1 MRKLKPSVK
10 TAIASTLVITST
22 AVGVYAVDSMLD
34 KKSTDVE
41 SETKLK
47 LDVEK
52 IDSDTVKVAIDNI
65 QDIPKALQFSI
76 RLDGNISLKD
86 GQNSIHDLV
95 KNIKTEEATTPSQ
108 VNSDI
113 FTDYTYNEEENTID
127 VMITSNNE
135 LPKIGNKIDVFT
147 LDIKPKDTLT
157 RSESALT
164 YKVLPNNPEE
174 YKYVSNLNKEY
185 NDLGVESEDKV
196 ISMNSVPTIETTKS
210 FVEVVDGQTL
220 KLTPENLGLTIKDE
234 DEEDKDKLRL
244 EVKDKSD
251 NNKVITEF
259 RKDTPGIYELECVAI
274 DRYNERS
281 EAITLQVNVGL
292 DNVTTKPTITKD
304 GQPIADMT
312 ISGGD
317 VFKPLENVKA
327 VDAKGRVLNVDVL
340 VDKELELDPE
350 TDTEYN
356 LTYTA
361 TDIYGN
367 KAEETVKLTV
377 LANQS
382 PVING
387 VKDHH
392 LEVGEAF
399 DPEAGVSVNDEDNNI
414 ELNVQSNVNVNI
426 PGTYKVI
433 YTATDSKGKTTR
445 AQSTVIINGKPVI
458 TALDRTINVG
468 DTFTE
473 KEALQGVSVF
483 DQEDGYIT
491 TGTSVQI
498 SNVKTDT
505 PGKYTVTYSVADSK
519 GTTVTKDIVVTVNGL
534 PVINATSKT
543 INVGDKFTDEDAL
556 KLINVVDHE
565 DGNITTKATVVENN
579 VDINTPGEYKVVYS
593 VEDSNKATTT
603 KEISIRVNGLPVITT
618 TTKTINVGDTF
629 TDKDAL
635 KLISVLDNEDG
646 DITTKVTVE
655 ENEVNTKEPGEYKV
669 VYSVVDKY
677 GAKATKEIKV
687 RVNGLPVINATPKTI
702 NVGDKFTNEDALKLI
717 SVVDHEDKDITTKA
731 TIEKNEVNPEVA
743 GEYAVVYSVADS
755 DGAKVTKEIKVR
767 VNGLPVINATSKTI
781 NVGDK
786 FTNEDALKLISV
798 VDHED
803 KDITTKATIERNEV
817 NPEVAGEYA
826 VVYSVVDSDGA
837 KVTKE
842 IKVRVNALPVINATP
857 KTINVGDEFT
867 DEDAMKLLINAYDQE
882 DKDITTKVTIE
893 KNGVNTKEAG
903 KYPVVYSVVDNDGAK
918 VTKEITVRVNALPV
932 INATDKT
939 IKVGEEF
946 TKEDALKGIF
956 AYDHEDKDITS
967 KIEVIENNVKA
978 NEEGTYIVK
987 YSVTDNDGATVT
999 KTINVTVERN
1009 IILTESVTINNKID
1023 KLYVNSNKVISASVS
1038 ENASIKDIEWSVSD
1052 ENVASI
1058 EMIGNDAKI
1067 IAKKPGE
1074 VTITAKATDG
1084 SEKSD
1089 SMTIKIAEFQQDNT
1103 IPDVIKDVIDT
1114 NILLPITGQGD
1125 TENPVEFEV
1134 KPVQTD
1140 EFSLFAD
1147 NLKELDTVI
1156 ESKYNEGNSTVY
1168 KLKLTQKQ
1176 RLFIFSRSND
1186 IYITL
1191 KISNDLEN
1199 AKEIN
1204 NVLDNIANKKP
1215 VISIISKVDKIY
1227 VGSKFDALDGVE
1239 ATDKEDGDITKNII
1253 VSGEV
1258 DTTKAGKYTIVY
1270 TVRDKN
1276 LQEVTL
1282 KRVVEVLE
1290 VPIIN
1295 KAPIINA
1302 TDKTIKVGEEFT
1314 NEDALKGVTAYD
1326 EEDKDITS
1334 KIKVIENT
1342 VNTDQ
1347 EGTYKVKYSVTD
1359 NDGATA
1365 TKTINV
1371 TVERN
1376 TILADNV
1383 TINNKIDKLYVDS
1396 NKVISASVS
1405 ENASIKDIEWS
1416 VSDENVAS
1424 MEMVGNN
1431 IKITAKKPGEVT
1443 ITAKATDGSEK
1454 SDSITI
1460 KVINFEEDKTIPS
1473 IVKDVVDTNI
1483 LLPVSSADNGEN
1495 NIEFEVKPVK
1505 TDEFSSFVDKL
1516 KELDVL
1522 VESTYNEGNFTV
1534 YKLKLSQKQKV
1545 LGFNRSNDVY
1555 ITLKV
1560 DDNLENAKE
1569 INNMLKN
1576 VSNQKPEISIAGLKT
1591 TITVGDTFNKL
1602 EGVSATD
1609 FEDGDITNISVIGD
1623 VNTSVPGE
1631 YELTYEVT
1639 DSAGAKTSIKV
1650 IIKVVEKTTSPDTT
1664 PNTTDSTIKPPSTPN
1679 VDSTVKLP
1687 TTSQE
1692 TNNKPVIT
1700 ITSNTDKVYVGD
1712 SFNPLYGV
1720 KATDIE
1726 DGDITKNIIV
1736 SGNVDTSKVG
1746 KYTIVYTVKDSNSNE
1761 VTLKRV
1767 IEVVQR
1773 PNNPKTGDMGIIGLL
1788 GASGAAIGGLIL
1800 NRKNKRK

>member
-52 IDSDTVKVAIDNI
+52 IDSDTFKVAIDNI

-76 RLDGNISLKD
+76 KLDGNISLKD

-135 LPKIGNKIDVFT
+135 LPKVGNKIDVFT

-220 KLTPENLGLTIKDE
+220 ELTPKNLGLTIKDE

-731 TIEKNEVNPEVA
+731 TIE
-743 GEYAVVYSVADS
+743 
-755 DGAKVTKEIKVR
+755 
-767 VNGLPVINATSKTI
+767 
-781 NVGDK
+781 
-786 FTNEDALKLISV
+786 
-798 VDHED
+798 
-803 KDITTKATIERNEV
+803 RNEV

-903 KYPVVYSVVDNDGAK
+903 KYAVVYSVVDNDGAK

-978 NEEGTYIVK
+978 NEEGTYIIK

-1125 TENPVEFEV
+1125 IENPVEFEV
-1134 KPVQTD
+1134 KPVKTD

-1147 NLKELDTVI
+1147 NLKELDTVV
-1156 ESKYNEGNSTVY
+1156 ESKHNEGNSTVY

-1186 IYITL
+1186 VYITL
-1191 KISNDLEN
+1191 KVSNDLEN

-1215 VISIISKVDKIY
+1215 VISITSKVDKIY
-1227 VGSKFDALDGVE
+1227 VGSKFDVLDGVE
-1239 ATDKEDGDITKNII
+1239 ATDKEDGDITKNIT

-1290 VPIIN
+1290 VPVMN
-1295 KAPIINA
+1295 NVPIINA
-1302 TDKTIKVGEEFT
+1302 TDKFINVGDTFT

-1342 VNTDQ
+1342 VNTEQ

-1365 TKTINV
+1365 TKTVNV

-1376 TILADNV
+1376 IILADNV

-1416 VSDENVAS
+1416 VSDENVVS

-1443 ITAKATDGSEK
+1443 IIAKATDGSEK

-1460 KVINFEEDKTIPS
+1460 KVINFEEDKTITS
-1473 IVKDVVDTNI
+1473 IVKDIVDTNI
-1483 LLPVSSADNGEN
+1483 LLPVSSAGNGEN

-1516 KELDVL
+1516 KELDAL

-1609 FEDGDITNISVIGD
+1609 FEDGDITNINVIGD

-1700 ITSNTDKVYVGD
+1700 ITSNTDKIYVGD

-1726 DGDITKNIIV
+1726 DGDITKDIIV

>member
-52 IDSDTVKVAIDNI
+52 IDSDTFKVAIDNI

-76 RLDGNISLKD
+76 KLDGNISLKD

-135 LPKIGNKIDVFT
+135 LPKVGNKIDVFT

-220 KLTPENLGLTIKDE
+220 ELTPKNLGLTIKDE

-593 VEDSNKATTT
+593 V
-603 KEISIRVNGLPVITT
+603 
-618 TTKTINVGDTF
+618 
-629 TDKDAL
+629 
-635 KLISVLDNEDG
+635 
-646 DITTKVTVE
+646 
-655 ENEVNTKEPGEYKV
+655 
-669 VYSVVDKY
+669 VDKY

-946 TKEDALKGIF
+946 TKEDALEGIF

-978 NEEGTYIVK
+978 NEEGTYIIK

-1125 TENPVEFEV
+1125 IENPVEFEV
-1134 KPVQTD
+1134 KPVKTD

-1147 NLKELDTVI
+1147 NLKELDTVV
-1156 ESKYNEGNSTVY
+1156 ESKHNEGNSTVY

-1186 IYITL
+1186 VYITL
-1191 KISNDLEN
+1191 KVSNDLEN

-1215 VISIISKVDKIY
+1215 VISITSKVDKIY
-1227 VGSKFDALDGVE
+1227 VGSKFDVLDGVE
-1239 ATDKEDGDITKNII
+1239 ATDKEDGDITKNIT

-1290 VPIIN
+1290 VPVMN
-1295 KAPIINA
+1295 NVPIINA
-1302 TDKTIKVGEEFT
+1302 TDKFINVGDTFT

-1342 VNTDQ
+1342 VNTEQ

-1365 TKTINV
+1365 TKTVNV

-1376 TILADNV
+1376 IILADNV

-1416 VSDENVAS
+1416 VSDENVVS

-1443 ITAKATDGSEK
+1443 IIAKATDGSEK

-1460 KVINFEEDKTIPS
+1460 KVINFEEDKTITS
-1473 IVKDVVDTNI
+1473 IVKDIVDTNI
-1483 LLPVSSADNGEN
+1483 LLPVSSAGNGEN

-1516 KELDVL
+1516 KELDAL

-1609 FEDGDITNISVIGD
+1609 FEDGDITNINVIGD

-1700 ITSNTDKVYVGD
+1700 ITSNTDKIYVGD

-1726 DGDITKNIIV
+1726 DGDITKDIIV

>member
-669 VYSVVDKY
+669 VYSV
-677 GAKATKEIKV
+677 
-687 RVNGLPVINATPKTI
+687 
-702 NVGDKFTNEDALKLI
+702 
-717 SVVDHEDKDITTKA
+717 
-731 TIEKNEVNPEVA
+731 
-743 GEYAVVYSVADS
+743 ADS

-798 VDHED
+798 V
-803 KDITTKATIERNEV
+803 
-817 NPEVAGEYA
+817 
-826 VVYSVVDSDGA
+826 
-837 KVTKE
+837 
-842 IKVRVNALPVINATP
+842 
-857 KTINVGDEFT
+857 
-867 DEDAMKLLINAYDQE
+867 DQE

>member
-135 LPKIGNKIDVFT
+135 LPKVGNKIDVFT

-491 TGTSVQI
+491 TGKSVQI

-717 SVVDHEDKDITTKA
+717 SVVD
-731 TIEKNEVNPEVA
+731 
-743 GEYAVVYSVADS
+743 Y
-755 DGAKVTKEIKVR
+755 
-767 VNGLPVINATSKTI
+767 
-781 NVGDK
+781 
-786 FTNEDALKLISV
+786 
-798 VDHED
+798 ED

-1125 TENPVEFEV
+1125 IENPVEFEV
-1134 KPVQTD
+1134 KPVKTD

-1147 NLKELDTVI
+1147 NLKELDTVV
-1156 ESKYNEGNSTVY
+1156 ESKHNEGNSTVY

-1186 IYITL
+1186 VYITL
-1191 KISNDLEN
+1191 KVSNDLEN

-1215 VISIISKVDKIY
+1215 VISITSKVDKIY
-1227 VGSKFDALDGVE
+1227 VGSKFDVLDGVE
-1239 ATDKEDGDITKNII
+1239 ATDKEDGDITKNIT

-1276 LQEVTL
+1276 LQKVTL

-1290 VPIIN
+1290 VPVMN
-1295 KAPIINA
+1295 NVPIINA
-1302 TDKTIKVGEEFT
+1302 TDKFINVGDTFT
-1314 NEDALKGVTAYD
+1314 NEDALKGVIAYD

-1342 VNTDQ
+1342 VNTEQ

-1365 TKTINV
+1365 TKTVNV

-1376 TILADNV
+1376 IILADNV

-1443 ITAKATDGSEK
+1443 IIAKATDGSEK

-1473 IVKDVVDTNI
+1473 IVKDIVDTNI
-1483 LLPVSSADNGEN
+1483 LLPVSSAGNGEN
-1495 NIEFEVKPVK
+1495 NIEFEVKSVK

-1516 KELDVL
+1516 KELDAL

-1609 FEDGDITNISVIGD
+1609 FEDGDITNINVIGD

-1700 ITSNTDKVYVGD
+1700 ITSNTDKIYVGD

-1726 DGDITKNIIV
+1726 DGDITKDIIV

>member
-135 LPKIGNKIDVFT
+135 LPKVGNKIDVFT

-350 TDTEYN
+350 TNTDYN

-767 VNGLPVINATSKTI
+767 VN
-781 NVGDK
+781 
-786 FTNEDALKLISV
+786 
-798 VDHED
+798 
-803 KDITTKATIERNEV
+803 
-817 NPEVAGEYA
+817 
-826 VVYSVVDSDGA
+826 
-837 KVTKE
+837 
-842 IKVRVNALPVINATP
+842 ALPVINATP

-1125 TENPVEFEV
+1125 IENPVEFEV
-1134 KPVQTD
+1134 KPVKTD

-1147 NLKELDTVI
+1147 NLKELDTVV
-1156 ESKYNEGNSTVY
+1156 ESKHNEGNSTVY

-1186 IYITL
+1186 VYITL
-1191 KISNDLEN
+1191 KVSNDLEN

-1215 VISIISKVDKIY
+1215 VISITSKVDKIY
-1227 VGSKFDALDGVE
+1227 VGSKFDVLDGVE
-1239 ATDKEDGDITKNII
+1239 ATDKEDGDITKNIT

-1290 VPIIN
+1290 VPVMN
-1295 KAPIINA
+1295 NVPIINA
-1302 TDKTIKVGEEFT
+1302 TDKFINVGDTFT

-1342 VNTDQ
+1342 VNTEQ

-1365 TKTINV
+1365 TKTVNV

-1376 TILADNV
+1376 IILADNV

-1443 ITAKATDGSEK
+1443 IIAKATDGSEK

-1473 IVKDVVDTNI
+1473 IVKDIVDTNI
-1483 LLPVSSADNGEN
+1483 LLPVSSAGNGEN

-1516 KELDVL
+1516 KELDAL

-1609 FEDGDITNISVIGD
+1609 FEDGDITNINVIGD

-1700 ITSNTDKVYVGD
+1700 ITSNTDKIYVGD

-1726 DGDITKNIIV
+1726 DGDITKDIIV

>member
-292 DNVTTKPTITKD
+292 DKVTTKPTITRD
-304 GQPIADMT
+304 GKPISNMT

-350 TDTEYN
+350 TNTDYN

-767 VNGLPVINATSKTI
+767 VN
-781 NVGDK
+781 
-786 FTNEDALKLISV
+786 
-798 VDHED
+798 
-803 KDITTKATIERNEV
+803 
-817 NPEVAGEYA
+817 
-826 VVYSVVDSDGA
+826 
-837 KVTKE
+837 
-842 IKVRVNALPVINATP
+842 ALPVINATP

-999 KTINVTVERN
+999 KTVNVTVERN

-1125 TENPVEFEV
+1125 IENPV
-1134 KPVQTD
+1134 
-1140 EFSLFAD
+1140 
-1147 NLKELDTVI
+1147 
-1156 ESKYNEGNSTVY
+1156 
-1168 KLKLTQKQ
+1168 
-1176 RLFIFSRSND
+1176 
-1186 IYITL
+1186 
-1191 KISNDLEN
+1191 
-1199 AKEIN
+1199 
-1204 NVLDNIANKKP
+1204 
-1215 VISIISKVDKIY
+1215 
-1227 VGSKFDALDGVE
+1227 
-1239 ATDKEDGDITKNII
+1239 
-1253 VSGEV
+1253 
-1258 DTTKAGKYTIVY
+1258 
-1270 TVRDKN
+1270 
-1276 LQEVTL
+1276 
-1282 KRVVEVLE
+1282 
-1290 VPIIN
+1290 
-1295 KAPIINA
+1295 
-1302 TDKTIKVGEEFT
+1302 
-1314 NEDALKGVTAYD
+1314 
-1326 EEDKDITS
+1326 
-1334 KIKVIENT
+1334 
-1342 VNTDQ
+1342 
-1347 EGTYKVKYSVTD
+1347 
-1359 NDGATA
+1359 
-1365 TKTINV
+1365 
-1371 TVERN
+1371 
-1376 TILADNV
+1376 
-1383 TINNKIDKLYVDS
+1383 
-1396 NKVISASVS
+1396 
-1405 ENASIKDIEWS
+1405 
-1416 VSDENVAS
+1416 
-1424 MEMVGNN
+1424 
-1431 IKITAKKPGEVT
+1431 
-1443 ITAKATDGSEK
+1443 
-1454 SDSITI
+1454 
-1460 KVINFEEDKTIPS
+1460 
-1473 IVKDVVDTNI
+1473 
-1483 LLPVSSADNGEN
+1483 
-1495 NIEFEVKPVK
+1495 EFEVKPVK

-1516 KELDVL
+1516 KELDAL

-1609 FEDGDITNISVIGD
+1609 FEDGDITNINVIGD

-1700 ITSNTDKVYVGD
+1700 ITSNTDKIYVGD

-1726 DGDITKNIIV
+1726 DGDITKDIIV

-1761 VTLKRV
+1761 VILKRV